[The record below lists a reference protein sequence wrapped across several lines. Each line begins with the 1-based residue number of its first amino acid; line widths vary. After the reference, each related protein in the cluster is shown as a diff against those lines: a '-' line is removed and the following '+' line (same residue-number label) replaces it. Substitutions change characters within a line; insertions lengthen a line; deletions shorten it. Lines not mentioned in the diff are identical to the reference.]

1 MMKNHYIQ
9 QALQRQFARS
19 DGKNHWI
26 TLVDLERKKIGSRK
40 VESAFYE
47 KDLYSDEVER
57 ELNRMIE
64 APGMKVFDKA
74 YDSNGVV
81 MLTRRELQ
89 TMQKYLLVQQ
99 YRNPTNISHYAPVFE
114 NVAPPITE
122 DSEADMKAKQ
132 FVSEELHKICN
143 SSWGSLLKN
152 EDKELSYNALEIRN
166 IMTLFVRSKLLEF
179 VFNDMGSVTERLS
192 FPISEET
199 QIKTNLE
206 SILGGKIPP
215 NAFHKKDDKIFFDNY
230 AFYPISQHMG
240 IVLLNPIRA
249 RLIRKYTPYTPRPW
263 TEANHFYMTLTRPFL
278 KELKKLLACVP
289 SSYTRFLLQHAPIY
303 QSNRMRKVKT
313 TRFRERLE
321 RNSSPNDKF
330 LYPVVDLDLYGTQY
344 LNNLTINE
352 AKKFFAFGSIP
363 DGKLS
368 ITTYGEYSAFNDG
381 KNDLNW
387 VDLDADWTKPFN

>member
-1 MMKNHYIQ
+1 MKNHYIQ
-9 QALQRQFARS
+9 QALQKQFARF

-26 TLVDLERKKIGSRK
+26 TLVDLEHKKIGSRK

-47 KDLYSDEVER
+47 KGLYSDEVER

-81 MLTRRELQ
+81 MLTRREVQ
-89 TMQKYLLVQQ
+89 TMQKYLLVQH
-99 YRNPTNISHYAPVFE
+99 YRNPTNISQYVPDFD
-114 NVAPPITE
+114 NVAPTVNE

-152 EDKELSYNALEIRN
+152 EDKELSFNALEIRN
-166 IMTLFVRSKLLEF
+166 TMTLFVRSELLEF

-192 FPISEET
+192 FPISDET

-206 SILGGKIPP
+206 SVLGGKIPT
-215 NAFHKKDDKIFFDNY
+215 NVFHKKDDKIFFDNY
-230 AFYPISQHMG
+230 TFHPISQHIG
-240 IVLLNPIRA
+240 IVLLNPIWT
-249 RLIRKYTPYTPRPW
+249 RLIRKYNPYTPRPW
-263 TEANHFYMTLTRPFL
+263 TESQPLLYDLDPTFFERIEKTTGLCSEFL
-278 KELKKLLACVP
+278 
-289 SSYTRFLLQHAPIY
+289 YRFFAPARPIY

-321 RNSSPNDKF
+321 RNGSPNDKF

-368 ITTYGEYSAFNDG
+368 ITTYGVYSALNGG